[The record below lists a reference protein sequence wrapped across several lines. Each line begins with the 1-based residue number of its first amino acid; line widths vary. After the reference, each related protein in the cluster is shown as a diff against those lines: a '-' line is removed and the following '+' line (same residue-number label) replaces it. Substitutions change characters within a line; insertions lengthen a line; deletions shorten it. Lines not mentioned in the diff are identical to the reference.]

1 MNNTTQEPELP
12 SKEHLF
18 EESCLIIDEAQHEAY
33 HAVNIALLKRNWLL
47 GKRLNET
54 INSGQDRAE
63 YGKTIVRTLSQQLVV
78 RYGNAFGER
87 NLYHY
92 MSFHR
97 LYNDLFTLPDPYS
110 QDNLNAMRSN
120 NLYVVGM
127 LNSLRSKFPICISW
141 THFRILLQVEDGEA
155 RDWYAKESSE
165 NSWSTRTLQRNV
177 SSQYYYRLLQSHHKE
192 LVKEEMLEKSS
203 PLVEK
208 LEFIKSPVVAEF
220 LGFTPNTSFTETDLE
235 SSIISNLQ
243 KFIMELGKGY
253 AFVGRQQHIHTEKE
267 DYYIDLVFYN
277 YFLKCFVLMDLKTS
291 KVTHQ
296 DVGQMDMYVRMFD
309 ELKRT
314 DGDNPTIG
322 ILLCSDTDEDIAR
335 YSILHDSKQLFATKY
350 KLYLPTQEELK
361 AEIEAQKAQYYL
373 QFKGQN
379 KS

>member
-78 RYGNAFGER
+78 KYGNAFGER

-97 LYNDLFTLPDPYS
+97 LYNDLFTLPESYF

-127 LNSLRSKFPICISW
+127 LNSMRSKFPIRISW

-165 NSWSTRTLQRNV
+165 NSWSTRTLQRNNLRSGIYIKDVKWV
-177 SSQYYYRLLQSHHKE
+177 SSLEAIYLFNSWKYSLPIVKHKQWNRN
-192 LVKEEMLEKSS
+192 V
-203 PLVEK
+203 
-208 LEFIKSPVVAEF
+208 
-220 LGFTPNTSFTETDLE
+220 
-235 SSIISNLQ
+235 
-243 KFIMELGKGY
+243 
-253 AFVGRQQHIHTEKE
+253 
-267 DYYIDLVFYN
+267 
-277 YFLKCFVLMDLKTS
+277 
-291 KVTHQ
+291 
-296 DVGQMDMYVRMFD
+296 YV
-309 ELKRT
+309 
-314 DGDNPTIG
+314 
-322 ILLCSDTDEDIAR
+322 
-335 YSILHDSKQLFATKY
+335 
-350 KLYLPTQEELK
+350 
-361 AEIEAQKAQYYL
+361 
-373 QFKGQN
+373 
-379 KS
+379 

>member
-1 MNNTTQEPELP
+1 MAT
-12 SKEHLF
+12 HL
-18 EESCLIIDEAQHEAY
+18 ERGIS
-33 HAVNIALLKRNWLL
+33 
-47 GKRLNET
+47 T
-54 INSGQDRAE
+54 I
-63 YGKTIVRTLSQQLVV
+63 
-78 RYGNAFGER
+78 
-87 NLYHY
+87 Y

-97 LYNDLFTLPDPYS
+97 LYNDLFTLPESYF

-127 LNSLRSKFPICISW
+127 LNSLRSKFPIRISW

-192 LVKEEMLEKSS
+192 LVREEMLEKSS

-296 DVGQMDMYVRMFD
+296 DVRQMDMYVRMFD

-361 AEIEAQKAQYYL
+361 AEIEAQEAQFYL

-379 KS
+379 K

>member
-1 MNNTTQEPELP
+1 
-12 SKEHLF
+12 
-18 EESCLIIDEAQHEAY
+18 
-33 HAVNIALLKRNWLL
+33 
-47 GKRLNET
+47 
-54 INSGQDRAE
+54 
-63 YGKTIVRTLSQQLVV
+63 
-78 RYGNAFGER
+78 
-87 NLYHY
+87 
-92 MSFHR
+92 
-97 LYNDLFTLPDPYS
+97 
-110 QDNLNAMRSN
+110 
-120 NLYVVGM
+120 
-127 LNSLRSKFPICISW
+127 
-141 THFRILLQVEDGEA
+141 
-155 RDWYAKESSE
+155 
-165 NSWSTRTLQRNV
+165 
-177 SSQYYYRLLQSHHKE
+177 
-192 LVKEEMLEKSS
+192 
-203 PLVEK
+203 
-208 LEFIKSPVVAEF
+208 
-220 LGFTPNTSFTETDLE
+220 
-235 SSIISNLQ
+235 
-243 KFIMELGKGY
+243 MELGKGY

-335 YSILHDSKQLFATKY
+335 YSILHDSKQLFAAKY

>member
-1 MNNTTQEPELP
+1 ML
-12 SKEHLF
+12 
-18 EESCLIIDEAQHEAY
+18 
-33 HAVNIALLKRNWLL
+33 
-47 GKRLNET
+47 
-54 INSGQDRAE
+54 
-63 YGKTIVRTLSQQLVV
+63 
-78 RYGNAFGER
+78 
-87 NLYHY
+87 
-92 MSFHR
+92 FHR
-97 LYNDLFTLPDPYS
+97 LYNDLFTLSDSYS

-127 LNSLRSKFPICISW
+127 LNSLRSKFPIRISW
-141 THFRILLQVEDGEA
+141 THFRILLQVEDSEA

-192 LVKEEMLEKSS
+192 LVREEMLEKSS

-361 AEIEAQKAQYYL
+361 AEIEAQKAQFYL

>member
-1 MNNTTQEPELP
+1 
-12 SKEHLF
+12 
-18 EESCLIIDEAQHEAY
+18 
-33 HAVNIALLKRNWLL
+33 
-47 GKRLNET
+47 
-54 INSGQDRAE
+54 
-63 YGKTIVRTLSQQLVV
+63 
-78 RYGNAFGER
+78 
-87 NLYHY
+87 

-97 LYNDLFTLPDPYS
+97 LYNDLFTLPESYF

-127 LNSLRSKFPICISW
+127 LNSMRSKFPIRISW

-192 LVKEEMLEKSS
+192 LIREEMLEKSS

-361 AEIEAQKAQYYL
+361 AEIEAQKAQFYL

-379 KS
+379 K